1 MATSKR
7 AAAKIPGAPAQAE
20 DVNQAID
27 EAPAQAEGAAAA
39 DLPDADSIDVSTLKR
54 AVLTKQGWLT
64 PATV

>member
-20 DVNQAID
+20 EVNQAIE
-27 EAPAQAEGAAAA
+27 EAPAQAEELAAE
-39 DLPDADSIDVSTLKR
+39 LPDADSIDATTLKR
-54 AVLTKQGWLT
+54 PVKTRQGWLT